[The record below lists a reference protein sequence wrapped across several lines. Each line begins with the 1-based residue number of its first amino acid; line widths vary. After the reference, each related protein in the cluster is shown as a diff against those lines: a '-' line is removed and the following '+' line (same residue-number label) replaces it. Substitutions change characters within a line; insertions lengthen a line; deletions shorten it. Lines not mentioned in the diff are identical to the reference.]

1 MTDHLPLSQQSST
14 NQDNLFA
21 ALHPAMTHNWKKL
34 AESLGV
40 DEDFIDEIYTIE
52 TDEECLK
59 KILNIWIKKSSPT
72 WKEVADTL
80 QTIGENKLAES
91 LYIKCKTHHCDCVY
105 QSMLNERWYT
115 SWCFVE
121 EACFVLCG
129 AVFLHALF
137 IHGLS
142 ENSGTF
148 GFPLPCIHTDQYST
162 YLIFMHHFVTVTC
175 YCHFVCSILD
185 VLPGIVETP
194 PRMPSSEKLSLAAEE
209 GTKQHAN
216 LHCMWCYLLVF

>member
-1 MTDHLPLSQQSST
+1 MTDHLPSSQQSST

-59 KILNIWIKKSSPT
+59 KILNVWIKKSSPT

-105 QSMLNERWYT
+105 QSMLNER
-115 SWCFVE
+115 
-121 EACFVLCG
+121 
-129 AVFLHALF
+129 
-137 IHGLS
+137 IHS
-142 ENSGTF
+142 
-148 GFPLPCIHTDQYST
+148 
-162 YLIFMHHFVTVTC
+162 
-175 YCHFVCSILD
+175 
-185 VLPGIVETP
+185 
-194 PRMPSSEKLSLAAEE
+194 SLA
-209 GTKQHAN
+209 
-216 LHCMWCYLLVF
+216 C